1 MEGKKIFIVLALVA
15 MAASLEIPDLS
26 KFTTILSAVKGEGM
40 PPFISLTRKMV
51 HLGPW

>member
-15 MAASLEIPDLS
+15 MAASLDVLKLPEIYN
-26 KFTTILSAVKGEGM
+26 AMQGEGM

>member
-15 MAASLEIPDLS
+15 MAASSD
-26 KFTTILSAVKGEGM
+26 ILNLTKLPAIYNAVKGEGM